1 MTNKKPNCIISFDGK
16 EYSKEKQNYLIF
28 RFVSYLMK
36 LEAEQYAKKAKTKK
50 EQKQIES
57 DFMNFGS
64 KVLKGVLN
72 SPAVDKIDTRTFE
85 KP

>member
-1 MTNKKPNCIISFDGK
+1 
-16 EYSKEKQNYLIF
+16 
-28 RFVSYLMK
+28 MK
-36 LEAEQYAKKAKTKK
+36 LEAEQQAKKEKTKN
-50 EQKQIES
+50 EQNQIKN

-85 KP
+85 NLENIEL